1 MSIQIGINPNL
12 IQAELNKL
20 LSSATTRIRRCTSVK
35 RVALEKI
42 RQDNQNDR
50 AYGFKHINTILA
62 IQSKSYP
69 RYIENIQIFLSSINP
84 LMQKISSI
92 QPLNTGMF
100 ERVTFNRTRN
110 NLEKSIIQTAEK
122 FSLIK
127 RQASEIFSLVEGQR
141 SLLRPSMSGNEEADL
156 RHLIEVEDQKSKEII
171 NNLNSCIDSTFKTV
185 NGIVVFQLRL
195 KKFLQRSIKKRGSNL
210 MEDSEALCNKIEGYI
225 SAFYAFKSYIQL
237 VGLAAGLFCPIKEV
251 QLVGFAVAG
260 GAFALDWVMDWIAGM
275 PETRRIIKRLT
286 LKMKGAV
293 DQEELQKA
301 RLTGNIL
308 AREQQTAAI

>member
-1 MSIQIGINPNL
+1 
-12 IQAELNKL
+12 
-20 LSSATTRIRRCTSVK
+20 
-35 RVALEKI
+35 
-42 RQDNQNDR
+42 
-50 AYGFKHINTILA
+50 
-62 IQSKSYP
+62 
-69 RYIENIQIFLSSINP
+69 
-84 LMQKISSI
+84 
-92 QPLNTGMF
+92 
-100 ERVTFNRTRN
+100 
-110 NLEKSIIQTAEK
+110 
-122 FSLIK
+122 
-127 RQASEIFSLVEGQR
+127 
-141 SLLRPSMSGNEEADL
+141 
-156 RHLIEVEDQKSKEII
+156 
-171 NNLNSCIDSTFKTV
+171 
-185 NGIVVFQLRL
+185 
-195 KKFLQRSIKKRGSNL
+195 